1 MPSFDIVSEVDLQ
14 EVANAVDQTRR
25 EITTRYDFKG
35 SKAEVSLTDGV
46 INILADDQL
55 RMKSIQEI
63 LRQKLA
69 KRNVSLRSVIFKD
82 ATPAGGD
89 MLRQD
94 VTVKQGLE
102 AEELKRLNKMIKAE
116 KFKVSSQIQGDQLR
130 VSGKKR
136 DILQEVISHFKQ
148 NVTDLELQFTNFR
161 D

>member
-1 MPSFDIVSEVDLQ
+1 MPSFDIVSQVDLQ

-25 EITTRYDFKG
+25 EIETRYDFKG
-35 SKAEVSLTDGV
+35 SKSEVSVSDAI

-55 RMKSIQEI
+55 RLKSIQEI

-69 KRNVSLRSVIFKD
+69 KRNVSLRSVVFQD
-82 ATPAGGD
+82 AKPAAGD
-89 MLRQD
+89 MLRQE

-102 AEELKRLNKMIKAE
+102 ADELKRLNKMIKAE

-136 DILQEVISHFKQ
+136 DELQDVISHFKQ
-148 NVTDLELQFTNFR
+148 AIKDLELQYINFR